1 MNHTLFEFGCSK
13 NDLVAGTLWKK
24 SNQIEMRRWNSLKKY
39 PDEKNPFAMKFTRNF
54 SICNIFSSA
63 NHIMSVHCRCGNK
76 LSTHFKQSRLNCV
89 TKPKSF
95 CVERNKKH
103 TNNIHPHGVYSI
115 GSVCSLLSLRSSNSE
130 RKH

>member
-1 MNHTLFEFGCSK
+1 MN
-13 NDLVAGTLWKK
+13 LVAPKVKK
-24 SNQIEMRRWNSLKKY
+24 ATRSKWEDEIAKKY
-39 PDEKNPFAMKFTRNF
+39 PDDASLNDNQFPKKFIRNF
-54 SICNIFSSA
+54 SISNIFSSA
-63 NHIMSVHCRCGNK
+63 NHIISEHCRCVNN